1 MYCDTARCCAA
12 CLSAVAKV
20 FTDIAMRHRICAGDR
35 QTDRRTAASLK
46 VPFHYVGGA
55 LIMYLRVE
63 TDYKSYDYQCTNRAK
78 LTPAVNGQMQV
89 RICNTFK
96 HANSTLFP

>member
-1 MYCDTARCCAA
+1 
-12 CLSAVAKV
+12 
-20 FTDIAMRHRICAGDR
+20 
-35 QTDRRTAASLK
+35 
-46 VPFHYVGGA
+46 
-55 LIMYLRVE
+55 MYLRVE

-96 HANSTLFP
+96 HANSTLFPQNGENPCNANIHAAMRQDLKSKTCKKYTYISENTT